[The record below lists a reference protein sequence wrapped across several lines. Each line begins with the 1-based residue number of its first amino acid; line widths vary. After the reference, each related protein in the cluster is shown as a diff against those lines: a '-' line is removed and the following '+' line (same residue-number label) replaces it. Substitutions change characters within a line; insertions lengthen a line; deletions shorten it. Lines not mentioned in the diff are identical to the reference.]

1 MLSIERIKE
10 LLNDHNISD
19 HKAKNIR
26 DNFRSLAE
34 IIFEQWQFKKQKKSS
49 SDTLLNKFPKNCYD
63 ENVDLSKKDNLNN
76 L

>member
-34 IIFEQWQFKKQKKSS
+34 IIFEQWQLKKQGKSNAQS
-49 SDTLLNKFPKNCYD
+49 LLNKYLKNCYD
-63 ENVDLSKKDNLNN
+63 ENIDLPKKVKPY
-76 L
+76 